1 MTVLVT
7 VLVSVIGVV
16 GIAIVGLAR
25 IALWTLRTRVG
36 QEPYVP
42 TRRYVYREG
51 MATPAERYR
60 AIPGAEARRRAALVR
75 RGLPGQKITAAGV
88 ESFPRQ
94 PRSFMARR
102 RA

>member
-1 MTVLVT
+1 MTF
-7 VLVSVIGVV
+7 LVSVIGLV
-16 GIAIVGLAR
+16 GFAVVGLAR
-25 IALWTLRTRVG
+25 VALWTLRTRMG

-60 AIPGAEARRRAALVR
+60 AIPGAEARRREALVR
-75 RGLPGQKITAAGV
+75 RVLRGEDMTATGV

-94 PRSFMARR
+94 TRSFMARR